1 MIFVMKWNIDVNT
14 ENPNAI
20 EKKKNES
27 SQVKSS
33 ILGGMNFYSS

>member
-20 EKKKNES
+20 EKKKTRILS
-27 SQVKSS
+27 SK
-33 ILGGMNFYSS
+33 I